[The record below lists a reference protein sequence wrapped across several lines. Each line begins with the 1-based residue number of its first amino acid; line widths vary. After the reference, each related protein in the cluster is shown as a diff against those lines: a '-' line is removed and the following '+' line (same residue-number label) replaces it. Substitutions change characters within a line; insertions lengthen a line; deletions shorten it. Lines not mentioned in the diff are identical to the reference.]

1 MTVTATTTT
10 ATRRRSP
17 TWAVV
22 GVLALCGTAVSLQQT
37 LVVPLLHEFSSIFGV
52 SSDTAAWL
60 VTATLLTSAVAT
72 PIVSRLA
79 DMFGKRRMML
89 VSMTAMTLGS
99 LVAAFGGTFFTALV
113 GRSLQGFAAS
123 LIPIGISIMRDELPK
138 DRVSSAV
145 ALMSATLGI
154 GGALGLPLSGV
165 IYTHL
170 GWHAIFWISGIAA
183 ALLIVAVIM
192 LVPESTVLTPGRFDY
207 LGAILLSIALTS
219 LLLAISKGAA
229 WGWLSKPVVGLFL
242 LCAAALAAWFPYELR
257 VGQPL
262 VDLRTSGRRPVL
274 LTNISSLLAGFAM
287 FANLLLTTQ
296 QLQLPEATG
305 YGFGLAVTLAG
316 LASIPSGLAMVLMA
330 PVSGRL
336 INRYGGRITLIAG
349 GLIMAVAYVGRVFFS
364 GSVVEIMI
372 GSTVI
377 GVGTAIAFA
386 SMPTLIMSSVPITET
401 ASANGLNSLVRAI
414 GTSLSSA
421 AVAAVLAS
429 VTIQIGGATLP
440 SFTAFQDVYWLAGF
454 AALASA
460 AVAFYIPARK
470 PALRPAGETTP
481 AGDSREFVV
490 RGRISGEGA
499 PARPAVVTVM
509 RIDGTPVDWARAD
522 TDGSYSVVLPEPGR
536 YLVLANAQGWSP
548 RSQVLEFGAGGPRQH
563 LVLTEQLTLSGTVR
577 HDDRPLTDA
586 LVVLTSVSGEVVRS
600 VRTDPAG
607 RYCMPMPG
615 AERYILTALDE
626 DTLLTAARKVTLQ
639 VSSTV
644 VDIDV
649 PGPLISSN

>member
-1 MTVTATTTT
+1 MTVTAATTT

-37 LVVPLLHEFSSIFGV
+37 LVVPLLHEFSSIFQV
-52 SSDTAAWL
+52 SSDSAAWL

-183 ALLIVAVIM
+183 ALLIVAVIT
-192 LVPESTVLTPGRFDY
+192 LVPESTVRTPGRFDY
-207 LGAILLSIALTS
+207 VGAILLSVALTS

-242 LCAAALAAWFPYELR
+242 LCVAALAAWFPYELR

-305 YGFGLAVTLAG
+305 YGFGLAVT
-316 LASIPSGLAMVLMA
+316 
-330 PVSGRL
+330 
-336 INRYGGRITLIAG
+336 
-349 GLIMAVAYVGRVFFS
+349 
-364 GSVVEIMI
+364 
-372 GSTVI
+372 
-377 GVGTAIAFA
+377 
-386 SMPTLIMSSVPITET
+386 
-401 ASANGLNSLVRAI
+401 
-414 GTSLSSA
+414 
-421 AVAAVLAS
+421 
-429 VTIQIGGATLP
+429 
-440 SFTAFQDVYWLAGF
+440 
-454 AALASA
+454 
-460 AVAFYIPARK
+460 
-470 PALRPAGETTP
+470 
-481 AGDSREFVV
+481 
-490 RGRISGEGA
+490 
-499 PARPAVVTVM
+499 
-509 RIDGTPVDWARAD
+509 
-522 TDGSYSVVLPEPGR
+522 
-536 YLVLANAQGWSP
+536 
-548 RSQVLEFGAGGPRQH
+548 
-563 LVLTEQLTLSGTVR
+563 
-577 HDDRPLTDA
+577 
-586 LVVLTSVSGEVVRS
+586 
-600 VRTDPAG
+600 
-607 RYCMPMPG
+607 
-615 AERYILTALDE
+615 
-626 DTLLTAARKVTLQ
+626 
-639 VSSTV
+639 
-644 VDIDV
+644 
-649 PGPLISSN
+649 